1 MAGMTQFFGT
11 PRLQCKVF
19 YGQSNDRRF
28 GNGRHQDRERGHLQP
43 LAACL
48 ATSGLASDLTHM
60 GEPKIHV
67 GCSCETW
74 ETVENSGVVHLDQ
87 LTGLG
92 VRELEAEEEEEEEE
106 EEETGRPLVVEASDS
121 NSYPQVLEQPA
132 STFFY
137 STLSYHVTN
146 RVTSDTYLCL

>member
-1 MAGMTQFFGT
+1 MGHLVCSAKSFTVRATTGILETADTRTERT
-11 PRLQCKVF
+11 PATACCLLGV
-19 YGQSNDRRF
+19 RF
-28 GNGRHQDRERGHLQP
+28 GPSFDPHGGK
-43 LAACL
+43 
-48 ATSGLASDLTHM
+48 
-60 GEPKIHV
+60 PKIHV

-106 EEETGRPLVVEASDS
+106 TGRPLVVEASDS

-132 STFFY
+132 SKKFY
-137 STLSYHVTN
+137 STSSYHVTN